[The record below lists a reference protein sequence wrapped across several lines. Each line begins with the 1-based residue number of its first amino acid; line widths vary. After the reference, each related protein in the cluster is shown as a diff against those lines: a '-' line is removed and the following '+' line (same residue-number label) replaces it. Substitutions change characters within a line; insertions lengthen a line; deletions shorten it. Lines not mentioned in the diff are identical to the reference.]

1 MAYSWHVSSTFL
13 VVRSFEDLNR
23 HFGALPPDRVQALLT
38 IAEARGREEVFRR
51 QKPAGLETLR
61 RVAVIQSAEASNAI
75 ENIYAPRERIEALVA
90 DKTTPENRSEQE
102 IAGYRFVLDQIHA
115 NGADI
120 PFEPRYVEQLHGDL
134 ARFTGD
140 RTAGRWKG
148 LDNLV
153 EEHRPDGSVVVR
165 FRPVSADDTPEA
177 MQRLHAGFARA
188 MQAGTYASLLLAAAY
203 VLDFL
208 VIHPFRDGNGRMARL
223 ITLWLLYICGHEV
236 GRYISIEKLI
246 EESKETYYEALQ
258 RSTAGWHESEH
269 DLGPWTDYLL
279 GIIIAAYREFE
290 SRTALA
296 SGRGSKR
303 ALVTAFIRSSLSDEF
318 TVAQVREASPGVSDA
333 HLSKVLGQLK
343 ADGVIEPIGRG
354 RGAGWRRLRRDFE

>member
-1 MAYSWHVSSTFL
+1 L
-13 VVRSFEDLNR
+13 RSFEDLDR
-23 HFGALPPDRVQALLT
+23 HFGALPPDRVQALLS

-51 QKPAGLETLR
+51 QNPAGLETLHA
-61 RVAVIQSAEASNAI
+61 VALIQSAEASNAI

-115 NGADI
+115 NGANI
-120 PFEPRYVEQLHGDL
+120 PFEPTYVEQLHGYL

-140 RTAGRWKG
+140 RTSGRWKG

-153 EEHRPDGSVVVR
+153 EEHRPGETVVVR
-165 FRPVSADDTPEA
+165 FQPVAAQDTPAA
-177 MQRLHAGFARA
+177 MERLHAGFNRA
-188 MQAGTYASLLLAAAY
+188 MQERKYATLLLAAAY

-246 EESKETYYEALQ
+246 EESKETYYEALG
-258 RSTAGWHESEH
+258 RSTAGWHEGKH
-269 DLGPWTDYLL
+269 DLASWTDYFL
-279 GIIIAAYREFE
+279 GIINAAYREFE
-290 SRTALA
+290 SRTALVN
-296 SGRGSKR
+296 GRGSKR
-303 ALVTAFIRSSLSDEF
+303 ALITAFIRSSLSDEF

-343 ADGVIEPIGRG
+343 ADGVIEPLGRG
-354 RGAGWRRLRRDFE
+354 RGARWRRLRREFE